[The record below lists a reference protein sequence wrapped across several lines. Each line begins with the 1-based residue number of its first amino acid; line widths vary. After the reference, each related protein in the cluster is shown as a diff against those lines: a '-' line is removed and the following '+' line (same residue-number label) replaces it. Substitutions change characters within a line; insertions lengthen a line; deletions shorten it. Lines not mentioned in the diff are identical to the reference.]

1 MKACLIL
8 FFIIVELPLCYPFL
22 CKELFISHISFME
35 EKHVI
40 TLLNMGPLC
49 MLKTKEEGEGVKTT
63 LPHPNSQKSFT
74 KKLIFCMK
82 FPPLIFFQKI

>member
-40 TLLNMGPLC
+40 TLLNMGPLF
-49 MLKTKEEGEGVKTT
+49 MYVKNLGRGGGGKNYPT
-63 LPHPNSQKSFT
+63 
-74 KKLIFCMK
+74 
-82 FPPLIFFQKI
+82 PP